1 MRDDFKIDFLIS
13 LAISFSSLIVAGIA
27 NIIISWLNKKIGV
40 FDKAYYLKR
49 YDFYKNLYLKYCV
62 KNSNWK
68 IISIDL
74 NNDFNSLYDNLSNDL
89 IYIGPK
95 LRNYFLM
102 NKKCISKETEKMNP
116 INFIYKNKFLHGWYV
131 STIISEIYKEYN
143 YCCNILGYRTYK
155 GYYYIA
161 NSSLFISILT
171 ITFLYSVPNLHGIIT
186 DTQYI
191 YSIIISIILF
201 IISITTFILNKD
213 YFARY

>member
-1 MRDDFKIDFLIS
+1 
-13 LAISFSSLIVAGIA
+13 
-27 NIIISWLNKKIGV
+27 
-40 FDKAYYLKR
+40 
-49 YDFYKNLYLKYCV
+49 
-62 KNSNWK
+62 
-68 IISIDL
+68 
-74 NNDFNSLYDNLSNDL
+74 
-89 IYIGPK
+89 
-95 LRNYFLM
+95 M

-161 NSSLFISILT
+161 NSSLFISFLT

-201 IISITTFILNKD
+201 IISITIFILNKD